1 MVGEQGSLAKLR
13 ECQQEFQEN
22 PEIAANLARALGALG
37 MHEDAAIQYLAASN
51 LATSDEAEKQRLRGR
66 AAVEFSKA
74 GHKEKAELLLREQ
87 RKSLRTSATQQELHY
102 LARLR
107 EIATDADDRYAEV
120 EVLERTIQ
128 LSPDDWDARFRLA
141 YAYSELN
148 INDMSLYHY
157 VQIPYSERSAVTWN
171 NLGVVYQQFT
181 MPAKAV
187 DAYRIACSKGETLA
201 MSNLAYK
208 FMQAGFLKEADDE
221 LQRALKIDDF
231 HRNVGEAVSA
241 LKDIPEAEK
250 RKLKESLAAVEPK
263 RQFFHDLAAAATLAD
278 LEELPQR
285 WIGPDCELS
294 VSISNGEFRAFGEY
308 DRKTGGLGMAFTSV
322 AKTTHYKLT
331 FTGQVRGNR
340 VIGTFTRKS
349 DDEKLNAGALA
360 LLGDGSDETEFAM
373 VVAPGAE
380 SIAVV
385 ERQSSTSPRFYTL
398 RPAKSEAQPSLAAGT

>member
-1 MVGEQGSLAKLR
+1 
-13 ECQQEFQEN
+13 
-22 PEIAANLARALGALG
+22 
-37 MHEDAAIQYLAASN
+37 
-51 LATSDEAEKQRLRGR
+51 
-66 AAVEFSKA
+66 
-74 GHKEKAELLLREQ
+74 
-87 RKSLRTSATQQELHY
+87 
-102 LARLR
+102 
-107 EIATDADDRYAEV
+107 
-120 EVLERTIQ
+120 
-128 LSPDDWDARFRLA
+128 
-141 YAYSELN
+141 
-148 INDMSLYHY
+148 MSLYHY